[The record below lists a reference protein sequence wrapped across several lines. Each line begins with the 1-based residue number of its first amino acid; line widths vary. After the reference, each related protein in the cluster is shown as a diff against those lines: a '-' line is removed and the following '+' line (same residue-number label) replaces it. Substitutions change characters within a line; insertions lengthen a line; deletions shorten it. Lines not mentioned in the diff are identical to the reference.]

1 MAEAEAMRRYLHSQ
15 GMPGELIRPEDQS
28 ANTYQNMEYSGRII
42 REIDPGGK
50 VVFATTNYHVFR
62 SGVWAGLA
70 GLPAEGI
77 GSRTKWWFWPNAFMR
92 ETIGLLQNRWKQEI
106 LLLIIL
112 IAFFGTLSMV
122 LG

>member
-1 MAEAEAMRRYLHSQ
+1 
-15 GMPGELIRPEDQS
+15 MPGELIRPEAQS

-42 REIDPGGK
+42 QEINREGK